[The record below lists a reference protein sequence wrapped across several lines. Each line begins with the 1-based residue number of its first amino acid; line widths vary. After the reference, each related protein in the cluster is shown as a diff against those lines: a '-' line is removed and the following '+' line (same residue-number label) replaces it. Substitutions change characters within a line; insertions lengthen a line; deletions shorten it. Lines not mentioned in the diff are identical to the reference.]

1 MLLIC
6 QQKSAEQEPENIFE
20 VVWIEDK
27 KGLQQQKKKIK
38 IPFTT
43 LNLQKYI
50 TGIDDCYFFYL

>member
-27 KGLQQQKKKIK
+27 KGLQQQKKKSRYLLQPWIYRN
-38 IPFTT
+38 T
-43 LNLQKYI
+43 LRA
-50 TGIDDCYFFYL
+50 